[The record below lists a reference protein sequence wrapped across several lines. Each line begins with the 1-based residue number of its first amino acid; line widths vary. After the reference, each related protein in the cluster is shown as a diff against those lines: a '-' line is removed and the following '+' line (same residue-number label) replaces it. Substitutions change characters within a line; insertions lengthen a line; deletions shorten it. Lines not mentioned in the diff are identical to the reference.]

1 MSMFHVSIASAFSH
15 MLGEMYKTDFLN
27 HREFHSL
34 HNTGFSICSAFE
46 GEYVGSAKKADY
58 SLTIESGDVN
68 PILVVEVGVS
78 ESYRQLKRNARLWLQ
93 GTQDSEDGQV
103 VTMIIVKI
111 TRKPIT
117 PENPNA
123 THLEEFIDSSME
135 ELENAMDPPEGY
147 MGHSYQ
153 ELLQDF
159 PLVAFI
165 ELWRGNPEDPDG
177 MTLENRIVS
186 FTPFYLITSMLTQN
200 SSEFPPG

>member
-1 MSMFHVSIASAFSH
+1 
-15 MLGEMYKTDFLN
+15 MYKTDFLN

-34 HNTGFSICSAFE
+34 HFTGLSICSAFE

-58 SLTIESGDVN
+58 SLTIQGGDVN
-68 PILVVEVGVS
+68 PILVVETAVS
-78 ESYRQLKRNARLWLQ
+78 ESYRQLKRNARLWLL

-147 MGHSYQ
+147 TGRSYQ

-159 PLVAFI
+159 PLVAFV

-186 FTPFYLITSMLTQN
+186 FTPSYLITSMLTQN

>member
-1 MSMFHVSIASAFSH
+1 MCTLHVSIASAFSH
-15 MLGEMYKTDFLN
+15 MLGDMYKTDFLN

-34 HNTGFSICSAFE
+34 HTGLSICSAFK

-58 SLTIESGDVN
+58 SLTINSGDVN
-68 PILVVEVGVS
+68 PILVVETRVS
-78 ESYRQLKRNARLWLQ
+78 ESYRQLKRNARLWLL

-147 MGHSYQ
+147 TGRSYQ

-159 PLVAFI
+159 PLVAFV
-165 ELWRGNPEDPDG
+165 ELWHGNPEDPDG

-186 FTPFYLITSMLTQN
+186 FTPSYLITSMLTQN